1 MTTIAAAPSSA
12 DDEPMTHD
20 APASPGSPGPNEVA
34 LVAEAVDGN
43 PEAVAR
49 ILRDL
54 QDPIYRLAL
63 RMTGRPADAEDATQ
77 EILLRVFTRLALWRG
92 EAKLLTWAYR
102 IGVNHLLN
110 QRRRSPQE
118 AAQLSLDAFG
128 DKLAEGLAADY
139 PGPDAELLATEV
151 RLQCSQAMLQ
161 CLTREE
167 RVAFVLDDVF
177 GVGSAEAA
185 WILDV
190 TPTAYRKRLER
201 ARKHLRAFLTSA
213 CGLATAG
220 ARCRCSRRVEYAV
233 STGRI
238 DPRQP
243 ELATHP
249 VSDGAATA
257 ERQMIALHDAAAVFR
272 AHPDYALPGAKRNA
286 VADLLESG
294 RFSLLG
300 DQTE

>member
-1 MTTIAAAPSSA
+1 MTHAAP
-12 DDEPMTHD
+12 T
-20 APASPGSPGPNEVA
+20 SPGSPDPGEVA
-34 LVAEAVDGN
+34 LVAEAVAGN
-43 PEAVAR
+43 PDAVAR

-77 EILLRVFTRLALWRG
+77 EILLRVFTRLAMWRG

-118 AAQLSLDAFG
+118 AAHLSLDAFG
-128 DKLAEGLAADY
+128 DKLAEGLAADH

-177 GVGSAEAA
+177 GIGSAEAA
-185 WILDV
+185 WILDI
-190 TPTAYRKRLER
+190 TPTAHRKRLER
-201 ARKHLRAFLTSA
+201 ARKRLRTFLTSA
-213 CGLATAG
+213 CGLVSEQ
-220 ARCRCSRRVEYAV
+220 ARCRCTRRIEYAV

-238 DPRQP
+238 NPQRP

-249 VSDGAATA
+249 VSPGAATA
-257 ERQMIALHDAAAVFR
+257 ERQMIALHDAAAIFQ

-286 VADLLESG
+286 VAVLLKSG
-294 RFSLLG
+294 RFPLLA
-300 DQTE
+300 DRTE

>member
-1 MTTIAAAPSSA
+1 MTI
-12 DDEPMTHD
+12 D
-20 APASPGSPGPNEVA
+20 APTAPEPSEVA
-34 LVAEAVDGN
+34 LVAQAVDGN
-43 PEAVAR
+43 PDAVAR

-77 EILLRVFTRLALWRG
+77 EILLRVFTRLAMWRG

-128 DKLAEGLAADY
+128 DKLTEDLATDY

-161 CLTREE
+161 CLSREE

-177 GVGSAEAA
+177 GVGSTEAS
-185 WILDV
+185 WILDI

-201 ARKHLRAFLTSA
+201 AKKRLRTFLTSA
-213 CGLATAG
+213 CGIASEQ
-220 ARCRCSRRVEYAV
+220 ARCRCARRVDYAI

-238 DPRQP
+238 NPQHP

-249 VSDGAATA
+249 VSAGAATA
-257 ERQMIALHDAAAVFR
+257 ELQMIALHDAAAIFR
-272 AHPDYALPGAKRNA
+272 AHPDYALPDAKRNA
-286 VADLLESG
+286 VADLLKSG
-294 RFSLLG
+294 RFPLLADHTG
-300 DQTE
+300 